1 MRRFW
6 ATFLVPIVTL
16 FSLAA
21 CVAPTGQSQYPVT
34 AAPKPASN
42 RPQVIM
48 MVDLKSLPETIGTE
62 HQDRVNRFNRLAAM
76 NGITPPEV
84 SEMQLPA
91 GEVPGFTFGI
101 PVVRVVFD
109 ERVFFDFNKDTV
121 RPEAEKVLDVMAQN
135 MRRDVP
141 DAKLTILGHTDA
153 VGTDA
158 YNIDLSRR
166 RAQSVMEG
174 LIKRGVRPAI
184 LSTVAIGKSQPI
196 QPNLTEEG
204 RARNRRVEFMISASQ
219 AANVSL
225 VQHRRTDAS
234 FFSLKKLEPEGSNAA
249 TLAPVTPA
257 LLRRVEVYQPAPM
270 RPAAVGDA
278 PNPAVK
284 MAEAVTLRETGSV
297 ELRAPEPA
305 SQFRATTPAEYH
317 QRSLN
322 DDYAY

>member
-6 ATFLVPIVTL
+6 RTFLVPIVL
-16 FSLAA
+16 LPAVPA
-21 CVAPTGQSQYPVT
+21 CVAPTNQSQYSAA
-34 AAPKPASN
+34 AAPKPSFN
-42 RPQVIM
+42 RPQVIT

-62 HQDRVNRFNRLAAM
+62 HQDRVNRFNRLATI
-76 NGITPPEV
+76 NGITSPEV

-91 GEVPGFTFGI
+91 GEVPGFNFGI

-174 LIKRGVRPAI
+174 LIKRGVRPAV
-184 LSTVAIGKSQPI
+184 LSTVAIGKAQPI
-196 QPNLTEEG
+196 QPNYTEEG

-234 FFSLKKLEPEGSNAA
+234 YFSLKKPEAGGANAA
-249 TLAPVTPA
+249 MVAPVAPA
-257 LLRRVEVYQPAPM
+257 LLRRVEVYQPVPV
-270 RPAAVGDA
+270 RPATPGDT
-278 PNPAVK
+278 PTPAAQ
-284 MAEAVTLRETGSV
+284 MAEVVTLRETASV

-305 SQFRATTPAEYH
+305 NQFHIATPAEFH